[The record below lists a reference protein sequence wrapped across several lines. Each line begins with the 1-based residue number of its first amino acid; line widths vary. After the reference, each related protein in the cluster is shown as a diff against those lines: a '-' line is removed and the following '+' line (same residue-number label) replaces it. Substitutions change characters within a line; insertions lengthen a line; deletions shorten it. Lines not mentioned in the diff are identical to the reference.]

1 MEDPARKFFPP
12 DLTDRERACFEAGI
26 ALASI
31 FHRLVG
37 TPVSRDPRVLRAIE
51 RAAEASALLQPFREG
66 VEVRVD
72 ARRVGARGPPPY
84 GYSTLRGDELR
95 VRVSVKYGSARVVAS
110 MRLVPE
116 LNYPLMYVER
126 VEG

>member
-1 MEDPARKFFPP
+1 MEDPARRFFPP

-26 ALASI
+26 ALAST
-31 FHRLVG
+31 FHQLVG
-37 TPVSRDPRVLRAIE
+37 TPVSRSPRVLRAIE
-51 RAAEASALLQPFREG
+51 RAAEAFASLQPFREW

-72 ARRVGARGPPPY
+72 ARRVRRGPPPY
-84 GYSTLRGDELR
+84 GYSALRGDELR
-95 VRVSVKYGSARVVAS
+95 VRVSIKYGGARVVAS

-116 LNYPLMYVER
+116 LKYPLMYIER